1 MCTARSFLTSRLPLE
16 VSRFIFTFRLP
27 LLPLRFPSLP
37 RNNPT
42 LRKLKP
48 CPLPPHRT
56 SSVSDIICQRRGS
69 SRFCPHP
76 PVTLFN
82 IFFPPCSLL
91 ALQIPSSPSRRQSVS
106 SSSYSHSIDID
117 CSTVPSVSC
126 WLLPAISSPS
136 LTSLYSS
143 LFFSTLSFHPAD
155 NDSDVLIAVG
165 LFVSFF
171 YRPDTFLF
179 ADRCF
184 SLTTFYPF

>member
-82 IFFPPCSLL
+82 IFSRPAPCWRCRSLL
-91 ALQIPSSPSRRQSVS
+91 PLAAVNLSLLLHIPTPSTLTVRRFHLFRVGC
-106 SSSYSHSIDID
+106 YLLF
-117 CSTVPSVSC
+117 P
-126 WLLPAISSPS
+126 LLPS
-136 LTSLYSS
+136 LLSIHSYSS
-143 LFFSTLSFHPAD
+143 LP
-155 NDSDVLIAVG
+155 
-165 LFVSFF
+165 
-171 YRPDTFLF
+171 
-179 ADRCF
+179 
-184 SLTTFYPF
+184 